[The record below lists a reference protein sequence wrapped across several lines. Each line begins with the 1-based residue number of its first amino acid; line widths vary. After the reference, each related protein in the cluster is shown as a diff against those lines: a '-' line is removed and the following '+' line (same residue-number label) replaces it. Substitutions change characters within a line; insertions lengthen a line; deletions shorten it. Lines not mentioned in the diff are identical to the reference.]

1 MFIFKKNNIS
11 ESILLNKIILKS
23 PFKLLGICCLILF
36 LVTTF
41 FPLSALHAS
50 SLGPEKELGWIEYL
64 FNEERFEQTINE
76 GLRFIYVHP
85 TSPLTDQVRMIMGKS
100 FLKTDDVEKAIETF
114 EGLTAGG
121 GRKEVREQAE
131 LWLCNSL
138 LKKGNHQGMRNRCD
152 AFLARYPDSP
162 LRERAHFQKG
172 WSYLEEW
179 QWAGAEE
186 AFRAIDP
193 NSDLF
198 PPSQEI
204 VKGIHELRDQKGKSP
219 LGAGI
224 LSLFLPGAGYVYV
237 GRWQTGIAAFI
248 VNGLFIG
255 ATIEAFDNDLP
266 ILGSII
272 GMVELGWYSGTIYG
286 SVSGAKRYNH
296 ELREEKLGSLGRT
309 FAFPILQME
318 F

>member
-1 MFIFKKNNIS
+1 MFILIKYSIY
-11 ESILLNKIILKS
+11 ESILLSKNRFKTYSKII
-23 PFKLLGICCLILF
+23 GTYCLMLSLIATL
-36 LVTTF
+36 
-41 FPLSALHAS
+41 FPLSPLHAS

-64 FNEERFEQTINE
+64 FNEGMFEQAINE
-76 GLRFIYVHP
+76 GLRFIYDHP
-85 TSPLTDQVRMIMGKS
+85 TSPLSDQVRMIMGKS
-100 FLKTDDVEKAIETF
+100 RLKTNDVEKAIETF
-114 EGLTAGG
+114 DGLAAGG
-121 GRKEVREQAE
+121 ARQEVREAAE
-131 LWLCNSL
+131 LWMCNSL
-138 LKKGNHQGMRNRCD
+138 LKKGNHQGVRKRCD

-162 LRERAHFQKG
+162 LRDRAHFQKG

-179 QWAGAEE
+179 QWDGAEE

-193 NSDLF
+193 NGDLF
-198 PPSQEI
+198 SPSQGIVTEI
-204 VKGIHELRDQKGKSP
+204 HNLRHQKGKSP
-219 LGAGI
+219 LAAGI

-266 ILGSII
+266 VLGSII

-286 SVSGAKRYNH
+286 SMSGAQRYNH
-296 ELREEKLGSLGRT
+296 TLREEKLGSLSRT
-309 FAFPILQME
+309 FVFPILQME